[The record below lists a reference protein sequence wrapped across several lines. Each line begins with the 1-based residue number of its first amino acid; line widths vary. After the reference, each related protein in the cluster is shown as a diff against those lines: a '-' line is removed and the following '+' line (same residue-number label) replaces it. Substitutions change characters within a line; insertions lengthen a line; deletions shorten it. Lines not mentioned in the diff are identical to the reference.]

1 MSGES
6 CWWKAAVLFVILSS
20 SHAARILAV
29 IPMPVKSHSIVF
41 LSLMEELAA
50 RQHQVTVI
58 SYFPQEKPRPNYTDI
73 PLDKEK
79 LKQFGRRDMFA
90 MNDMSSFMKLSMLWI
105 IGNFCGIILEEPQVQ
120 QLIHS
125 KDQQFDLVIT
135 EAFFNEALFGFAHV
149 FKAPLI
155 VLCPFGGTHWMGHM
169 VGNPSPF
176 AYVPDIFLSYGDH
189 MTFIQRLHNT
199 VLGVYA
205 LLGRAL
211 FYIPQ
216 QNAIM
221 RKYFNHSE
229 SLPSLWEVQ
238 HKTALFLANS
248 HVSVNY
254 PRPLVPNFIE
264 VGGMHIKPPKK
275 LPQDLQNYLDDAPDG
290 VIYFSM
296 GSALRSTE
304 FPEIKRRALL
314 DTFSKLKQKVLWKW
328 EDDNLPDQPPNL
340 RISKWFP
347 QADILAHPNIKLFIT
362 HGGLLSTLETIYHG
376 VPIVGIPVFGD
387 QQMNMVRAET
397 AGFGILV
404 EYSNL
409 TTESLHWAVTEVLQ
423 QPRYRENAK
432 RLSRI
437 YRDQPESPMERAV
450 YWVEYIHR
458 HRGAPH
464 LRSAALDLAWY
475 QYFLLDV
482 MAVIL
487 AVVISVVLFIYVV
500 IKTVIRMLKSM
511 LAKPSRQTKKKKN

>member
-1 MSGES
+1 
-6 CWWKAAVLFVILSS
+6 
-20 SHAARILAV
+20 
-29 IPMPVKSHSIVF
+29 
-41 LSLMEELAA
+41 
-50 RQHQVTVI
+50 
-58 SYFPQEKPRPNYTDI
+58 
-73 PLDKEK
+73 
-79 LKQFGRRDMFA
+79 
-90 MNDMSSFMKLSMLWI
+90 MLWMM
-105 IGNFCGIILEEPQVQ
+105 GIKFTAFTLEEPQVQ
-120 QLIHS
+120 ELIQS

-155 VLCPFGGTHWMGHM
+155 VLCPFGGTHWMDFM

-176 AYVPDIFLSYGDH
+176 SYVPDLFLSYSDH
-189 MTFIQRLHNT
+189 MTFIERLHNT

-221 RKYFNHSE
+221 RKYFNRLE
-229 SLPSLWEVQ
+229 SLPNLWELQ
-238 HKTALFLANS
+238 YKTALFLANS
-248 HVSVNY
+248 HVSVSY
-254 PRPLVPNFIE
+254 PRPLVPNFIQ
-264 VGGMHIKPPKK
+264 VGGMHIKSPKK

-296 GSALRSTE
+296 GSAFHSVK

-340 RISKWFP
+340 KISKWFP

-376 VPIVGIPVFGD
+376 VPIVGIPIFGD
-387 QQMNMVRAET
+387 QHMNMVRAET
-397 AGFGILV
+397 AGYGILV
-404 EYSNL
+404 EYGNL
-409 TTESLHWAVTEVLQ
+409 TSESLYWAVTEVLQ
-423 QPRYRENAK
+423 QTRYRDNAR
-432 RLSRI
+432 RLSKI
-437 YRDQPESPMERAV
+437 YRDQPESPMERAI

-487 AVVISVVLFIYVV
+487 AVVISVVLFMYVL
-500 IKTVIRMLKSM
+500 IKTVIRMLRSIS
-511 LAKPSRQTKKKKN
+511 ATKARYPKQKIN